1 MRYVIQLVCW
11 LLRFMD
17 KSSEDRV
24 DAYSAQSAFFIIMGF
39 IPFVM
44 LLLILLQYT
53 PMTKED
59 VMTLLKVIFP
69 EGFHAYLETL
79 VGSVYTKSTALLSG
93 TVITAVWACSKAMM
107 SVSKGLNKIYDTKIR
122 KNYFLARFR
131 AALYIILLLISLILA
146 MGLFVFGNL
155 LHDYLL
161 HYLPWLRAVSWLII
175 SARTIGTIL
184 LLCMIFCAMYAWLP
198 YKRQDF
204 FSQLPGSSGHF
215 FCLVGVFLWLFG
227 LYRIFQRDVGNL
239 WKSDNGRD
247 GHAVAVFLYVA
258 AVYGGRDQLLSGA
271 AGKVFKRCDRKR
283 VVILK
288 IDVIM
293 ILIEMRKALKVQSS
307 FLFSDREGGSS
318 AENLPRYRQRDEFH
332 TGAAFLKTVG
342 SDVLVR

>member
-107 SVSKGLNKIYDTKIR
+107 SVSKGLNKIYDTTIR

-204 FSQLPGSSGHF
+204 FSQLPGAVATSFAWS
-215 FCLVGVFLWLFG
+215 VFSYGFSVYIEYSKGMSAIYGSLTTVVMVMLWLYFCMW
-227 LYRIFQRDVGNL
+227 LLFM
-239 WKSDNGRD
+239 
-247 GHAVAVFLYVA
+247 
-258 AVYGGRDQLLSGA
+258 GGRDQLLSGA
-271 AGKVFKRCDRKR
+271 ARKVFKRCDRKR

-307 FLFSDREGGSS
+307 FLFPDREGGSS

>member
-1 MRYVIQLVCW
+1 MNKCTVP
-11 LLRFMD
+11 
-17 KSSEDRV
+17 
-24 DAYSAQSAFFIIMGF
+24 SAFFIIMGF

-204 FSQLPGSSGHF
+204 FSQLLMS
-215 FCLVGVFLWLFG
+215 
-227 LYRIFQRDVGNL
+227 
-239 WKSDNGRD
+239 
-247 GHAVAVFLYVA
+247 
-258 AVYGGRDQLLSGA
+258 
-271 AGKVFKRCDRKR
+271 
-283 VVILK
+283 
-288 IDVIM
+288 
-293 ILIEMRKALKVQSS
+293 
-307 FLFSDREGGSS
+307 
-318 AENLPRYRQRDEFH
+318 
-332 TGAAFLKTVG
+332 T
-342 SDVLVR
+342 

>member
-1 MRYVIQLVCW
+1 MRYVIQLVRW

-53 PMTKED
+53 SMTKED

-204 FSQLPGSSGHF
+204 FSQLPGAVATSFAWS
-215 FCLVGVFLWLFG
+215 VFSYGFSVYIEYSKGMSAIYGSLTTVVMVMLWLYFCMWLLFMGAEINCYLEQPEKFSKDAIEKG
-227 LYRIFQRDVGNL
+227 L
-239 WKSDNGRD
+239 
-247 GHAVAVFLYVA
+247 
-258 AVYGGRDQLLSGA
+258 
-271 AGKVFKRCDRKR
+271 
-283 VVILK
+283 
-288 IDVIM
+288 
-293 ILIEMRKALKVQSS
+293 
-307 FLFSDREGGSS
+307 
-318 AENLPRYRQRDEFH
+318 
-332 TGAAFLKTVG
+332 
-342 SDVLVR
+342 